1 MKKKK
6 VQEVEAEGIQE
17 EEVKVRDKIVPV
29 REMLKVAFTEGEL
42 LEKGRSL
49 ARKQKELVQFD
60 LEKKSVVKQYDQK
73 IAQCEAEI
81 GLLSGHITDGYEF
94 RRVDCEVRYL
104 FDTGMKQT
112 VRLDTQEQ
120 IREEALTIEETQMEL
135 LEPVFEGAAL

>member
-6 VQEVEAEGIQE
+6 VQEVEEVVQEQE
-17 EEVKVRDKIVPV
+17 EVTVRDKIVTTK
-29 REMLKVAFTEGEL
+29 EMLKCEFIEGEL

-49 ARKQKELVQFD
+49 ARKQKEIVQLD

-104 FDTGMKQT
+104 FISGLKQT
-112 VRLDTQEQ
+112 TRLDTQEQ

-135 LEPVFEGAAL
+135 LEPPVEEA